1 MLRRSKCALTVQSGH
16 GAAFLIANSGRSTAD
31 RSLSRRRRAEFVC
44 GCPLC
49 YHCRRLGGAI
59 WGIPDEDGWISFVGR
74 IDDVV
79 TSSGYRIGPF
89 DLDGCLLEHSAVA
102 ENTEWEDS
110 AVHPTQ
116 GLGIGSE
123 NRFDDRE
130 SPFHGKIN

>member
-1 MLRRSKCALTVQSGH
+1 MA
-16 GAAFLIANSGRSTAD
+16 AAFPRVASTAPVP
-31 RSLSRRRRAEFVC
+31 APAPTPAPEFAC

-49 YHCRRLGGAI
+49 YHCLRLGGAI

-89 DLDGCLLEHSAVA
+89 DLDGCLLEHGAVA

-116 GLGIGSE
+116 GIGIGSE

-130 SPFHGKIN
+130 YPFHGKIN